1 MENKTPSVSSL
12 VKNKKKKT
20 DDDTKISELEK
31 KLADHNHDEY
41 IATPEFNALAA
52 DVFNARLIRA
62 NLVTKQILMI
72 NCQVLTEKLFQI
84 KQNICLLKMS

>member
-62 NLVTKQILMI
+62 NLVTKTDIDD
-72 NCQVLTEKLFQI
+72 KLSSLNRNYF
-84 KQNICLLKMS
+84 K